1 MEGIEKIQY
10 HAALA
15 VTGCWR
21 GSSQN
26 KLYEELGWES
36 LADRRWSRRLI
47 QMYKI
52 HHNLTPSY
60 LKNNL
65 PRFCGRPLRN
75 ANDNKYQEI
84 MCNSSRF
91 KNSFFP
97 DAIKSWNSLGID
109 FLSSQS
115 IGAFKKN
122 ILDLVRPRSKSLYG
136 LHDPIGVK
144 YIFQLRVR
152 LSTLK
157 FHKKR
162 HNFADT
168 PDDQCDCLNAQEDTF
183 HFLFSCPLYAT
194 PRAELLNSVTNILIM
209 NNLEH
214 LSENVEMYLYGHASL
229 HAAENKAIIIATIKF
244 IKESKRFS

>member
-1 MEGIEKIQY
+1 
-10 HAALA
+10 
-15 VTGCWR
+15 
-21 GSSQN
+21 
-26 KLYEELGWES
+26 
-36 LADRRWSRRLI
+36 
-47 QMYKI
+47 
-52 HHNLTPSY
+52 
-60 LKNNL
+60 
-65 PRFCGRPLRN
+65 
-75 ANDNKYQEI
+75 

-97 DAIKSWNSLGID
+97 DAIRSWNSLGID
-109 FLSSQS
+109 FLSSPS

-122 ILDLVRPRSKSLYG
+122 VLDLVRPRSKSLYG
-136 LHDPIGVK
+136 LYDPIGVK
-144 YIFQLRVR
+144 FIFQLRVG

-194 PRAELLNSVTNILIM
+194 PRAELLNSDTNILIM
-209 NNLEH
+209 NDLEH

-229 HAAENKAIIIATIKF
+229 HAAENKAIIIAMIKF